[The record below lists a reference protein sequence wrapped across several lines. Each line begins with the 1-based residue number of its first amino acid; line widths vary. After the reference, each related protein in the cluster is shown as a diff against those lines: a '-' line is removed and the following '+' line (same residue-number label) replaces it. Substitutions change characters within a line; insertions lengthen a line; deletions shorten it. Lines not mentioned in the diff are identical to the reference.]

1 MRKLSLYLIAATM
14 LISGIL
20 SDISF
25 AETGSDRQTTI
36 VFAGSADYPPFE
48 WLDAKGRAKGFVID
62 LQESM
67 GRHGG
72 RPVEHRLVNWPD
84 AVSAAEN
91 GSADVIAFLASE
103 ERNRHF
109 DFTLP
114 FYHLSHAIFSHA
126 KGRQFRSLDD
136 LKGHRAAVVSG
147 SYAESRLQKEQAGI
161 TLVPVDTEQACVEV
175 VHTGLADACIEV
187 SLTTRQN
194 ATGMDV
200 VQTSHSFWHRPY
212 VFGVRK
218 GDTELL
224 EWLNLQ
230 LAAMQADG
238 TFFSIYEKWK
248 KDLEWQPQTLADHL
262 CTVAWILI
270 PLALAGLAG
279 LSLSW
284 YLKRQVAKRTRQLR
298 HLAEYDCMTGLH
310 SRQAFADRLA
320 QLLAQKS
327 GWTPVVV
334 FLRLKNLESITSL
347 FGRSGYEKM
356 VRDFAYRLQQLDFL
370 EATHSGIGYFILAAR
385 PGTTP
390 ARIYGLLKMSCKID
404 GVDVTPEVVMGIS
417 TGSVTM
423 ESSGLKAE
431 EYIRQA
437 ITAYSAAIN
446 ENQSWRT
453 YAPQLEPVPDD
464 LILLHDLHL
473 HGTRDMH
480 LVYQPKLDLVSGRIQ
495 EAEALIRW
503 HHPKLGMI
511 SPGKFIPML
520 EKSGLIRQVT
530 RWVIK
535 EAVQEL
541 IRCREYNARFRISVN
556 ISANDLTGEDLVDFI
571 KEQLDPD
578 IRKGL
583 CFEVTETEIIQNP
596 EYARE
601 AISDLHD
608 AGVRWAIDDF
618 GTGHSCLTYLSR
630 FDIDEIKLDR
640 SFVKNILTSPRD
652 FDIVAGMIQ
661 LSHNLGLTVTAEGME
676 DEATLNALADMGCDT
691 AQGYVIARPM
701 PAEDMY
707 PLMNR
712 KLNIARAL
720 AGRR

>member
-1 MRKLSLYLIAATM
+1 MRRISLYLIAAT
-14 LISGIL
+14 LLLSGIL
-20 SDISF
+20 SDRSF
-25 AETGSDRQTTI
+25 AQTDSDRQTKI

-48 WLDAKGRAKGFVID
+48 WLDAKGRAKGFIID

-72 RPVEHRLVNWPD
+72 RTVEHRLENWPD
-84 AVSAAEN
+84 AVSAVKT
-91 GSADVIAFLASE
+91 GKADVIAFFASE
-103 ERNRHF
+103 ERSQHF

-114 FYHLSHAIFSHA
+114 FYHLSHAIFSHT
-126 KGRQFRSLDD
+126 KGRQFRSLDN
-136 LKGHRAAVVSG
+136 LKGFRTAVVSG
-147 SYAESRLQKEQAGI
+147 SYAERRLQEEQTGI
-161 TLVPVDTEQACVEV
+161 TLVPVDTERACVEV

-187 SLTTRQN
+187 SLTSRQN

-200 VQTSHSFWHRPY
+200 VQTSHLFWHQPY

-218 GDTELL
+218 GNTELL
-224 EWLNLQ
+224 EWMNRE

-238 TFFSIYEKWK
+238 TYFSIYERWK
-248 KDLEWQPQTLADHL
+248 KALEWHPPTMTDHL
-262 CTVAWILI
+262 QTIAWILI
-270 PLALAGLAG
+270 PLVLLGLAG

-298 HLAEYDCMTGLH
+298 YLAEYDVMTGLH
-310 SRQAFADRLA
+310 SRQAFADRLE
-320 QLLAQKS
+320 QRLVQKS
-327 GWTPVVV
+327 GHPPVVV
-334 FLRLKNLESITSL
+334 FLRLKNLESINSL

-356 VRDFAYRLQQLDFL
+356 IKDFAHRLQYLDFL
-370 EATHSGIGYFILAAR
+370 ETTHSGIGYFILAAR
-385 PGTTP
+385 PGTPP
-390 ARIYGLLKMSCKID
+390 ARIYDLLKISCKID
-404 GVDVTPEVVMGIS
+404 GVDVTPEVVMGVS
-417 TGSVTM
+417 AGKVAM
-423 ESSGLKAE
+423 GSSGPKAE

-437 ITAYSAAIN
+437 ITAYSAAIH
-446 ENQSWRT
+446 ENLSWRT
-453 YAPQLEPVPDD
+453 YSPQLEPDSDD

-480 LVYQPKLDLVSGRIQ
+480 LVYQPKLDLASGRIQ

-520 EKSGLIRQVT
+520 EQSGLIRQVT

-556 ISANDLTGEDLVDFI
+556 ISANDLTDEDLVDFI
-571 KEQLDPD
+571 KEQLEPD

-596 EYARE
+596 DHARE
-601 AISDLHD
+601 VISDLHD

-630 FDIDEIKLDR
+630 FDIDEVKLDR

-652 FDIVAGMIQ
+652 FDIVAGMIH

-676 DEATLNALADMGCDT
+676 DEATLNALAKMGCDT

-701 PAEDMY
+701 PAKDIY
-707 PLMNR
+707 PLI
-712 KLNIARAL
+712 K
-720 AGRR
+720 

>member
-1 MRKLSLYLIAATM
+1 MQKIGLYLIAAMM
-14 LISGIL
+14 LISGIF
-20 SDISF
+20 SNGSF
-25 AETGSDRQTTI
+25 AQTGSDHQTKI

-48 WLDAKGRAKGFVID
+48 WLDTKGRAKGFVID
-62 LQESM
+62 LQECM

-72 RPVEHRLVNWPD
+72 RAVEHRLGNWPD

-91 GSADVIAFLASE
+91 GDADVIAFLGSK
-103 ERNRHF
+103 ERSRHF

-114 FYHLSHAIFSHA
+114 FYHLSHAVFSHA
-126 KGRQFRSLDD
+126 RGRQFRSLED
-136 LKGHRAAVVSG
+136 LKGYRAAVVSG
-147 SYAESRLQKEQAGI
+147 SYAESRLQKEQTGI
-161 TLVPVDTEQACVEV
+161 TFFPVNSERACVEA

-187 SLTTRQN
+187 ALTTLRN
-194 ATGMDV
+194 AEDLDV
-200 VQTSHSFWHRPY
+200 VQTSHSFWHQPY

-218 GDTELL
+218 GNTELL
-224 EWLNLQ
+224 AWMNLQ

-238 TFFSIYEKWK
+238 TFFSIYQRWK

-262 CTVAWILI
+262 RTVAWILI

-279 LSLSW
+279 FSLSW
-284 YLKRQVAKRTRQLR
+284 YLKCQVANRTRQLR
-298 HLAEYDCMTGLH
+298 HMAEYDGMTGLH
-310 SRQAFADRLA
+310 SRQAFAGRLE
-320 QLLAQKS
+320 QHLVQKS
-327 GWTPVVV
+327 GRPPVVV

-356 VRDFAYRLQQLDFL
+356 VRDFAHRLQHLDFL
-370 EATHSGIGYFILAAR
+370 ETTHSGIGYFILAAR
-385 PGTTP
+385 SGTAP
-390 ARIYGLLKMSCKID
+390 ARIYDFLKMSCKID
-404 GVDVTPEVVMGIS
+404 AVDVTPEVVMGVS
-417 TGSVTM
+417 AGPVAM
-423 ESSGLKAE
+423 EASGPNAE

-437 ITAYSAAIN
+437 ITAYSSAVR
-446 ENQSWRT
+446 ENLSWRI
-453 YAPQLEPVPDD
+453 YAPQLEPDPDD

-480 LVYQPKLDLVSGRIQ
+480 LVYQPKLDLVSGHIR

-503 HHPKLGMI
+503 HHPKMGMI

-556 ISANDLTGEDLVDFI
+556 IAANDLADEALVDFI
-571 KEQLDPD
+571 KDRLDPE

-583 CFEVTETEIIQNP
+583 CFEVTETGIIHNADH
-596 EYARE
+596 ARE
-601 AISDLHD
+601 VISDLHD
-608 AGVRWAIDDF
+608 AGVRWAVDDF

-630 FDIDEIKLDR
+630 FDIDEVKLDR

-652 FDIVAGMIQ
+652 RDIVAGMIY

-676 DEATLNALADMGCDT
+676 DEATLNALAKMGCDT

-701 PAEDMY
+701 PAKDIY
-707 PLMNR
+707 PFINR
-712 KLNIARAL
+712 KLEK
-720 AGRR
+720 